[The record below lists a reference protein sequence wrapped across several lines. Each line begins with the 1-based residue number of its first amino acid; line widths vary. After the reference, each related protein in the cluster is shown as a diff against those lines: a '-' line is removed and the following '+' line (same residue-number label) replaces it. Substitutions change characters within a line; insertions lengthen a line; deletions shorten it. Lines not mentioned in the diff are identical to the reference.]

1 MQSLMVPRDLT
12 LMVYDISDT
21 KTNLKKIRAG
31 IAGGLRDGLDLLL
44 PAEMRE
50 SDFDLPLGLT
60 HSWMAGGALYRLFG
74 QIDEYRGF
82 FSWTDALMWLGS
94 VGRKARI
101 KEVQIWG
108 HGTPGRSWML
118 EDGCL
123 DANSPTSKQYGDL
136 LKVLR
141 GRLTPEARIWFRNCS
156 VFAGEPGHE
165 FARKWTDFFQCRVS
179 AHTHIIN
186 FWQAG
191 LHTAR
196 PGIAPHWP
204 VEEGRVNGVDGR
216 AISTYSSPNRITCL
230 HNRFPA
236 DW

>member
-1 MQSLMVPRDLT
+1 MYSLMPARELT
-12 LMVYDISDT
+12 LMVYDASDT
-21 KTNLKKIRAG
+21 KTNLRKIRSG
-31 IAGGLRDGLDLLL
+31 IAGGLRDTLDLFL
-44 PAEMRE
+44 PDDMKE

-60 HSWMAGGALYRLFG
+60 HSWIAGGMLYRFFG

-82 FSWTDALMWLGS
+82 LSWTDALLWLGS
-94 VGRKARI
+94 TDRKNKI
-101 KEVQIWG
+101 KEVQFWG

-123 DANSPTSKQYGDL
+123 DANSPTSQQYGDL
-136 LKVLR
+136 LRILR
-141 GRLTPEARIWFRNCS
+141 ERLTPDARLWFRNCS
-156 VFAGEPGHE
+156 VFAGEPGHN

-204 VEEGRVNGVDGR
+204 VEEGRVDGVDGR
-216 AISTYSSPNRITCL
+216 EISKYSSPNRITCL
-230 HNRFPA
+230 HNYFPA
-236 DW
+236 EW